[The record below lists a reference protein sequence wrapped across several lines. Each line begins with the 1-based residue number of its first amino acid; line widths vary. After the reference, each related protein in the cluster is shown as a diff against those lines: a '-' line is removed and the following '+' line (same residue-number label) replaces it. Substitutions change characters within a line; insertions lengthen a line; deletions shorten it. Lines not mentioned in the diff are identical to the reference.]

1 MSELQIAGLFIG
13 ALFFLILMRIPIG
26 VSLIAVSFGGLW
38 SMFNWNIAWGS
49 LGIVPYNF
57 ANSWV
62 LSSIP
67 AFLLMGFICYH
78 TRLTQ
83 GLFSAAQVWL
93 SGLPGGLAIASVFG
107 CAGFAAVTGSSVACS
122 AAMGKIAVPEMMR
135 HRYSAELATGTVAAA
150 GTIGALI
157 PPSILMILYGII
169 SRQSVSQLFLGGLV
183 VGLITLIAYIL
194 LILVRVK
201 LTPELAPPVDIKATR
216 SEKIRALGQTWPV
229 LLIVIGV
236 FAGLFGGAFTPT
248 EAGAIGAMLSALVAA
263 LYGTLNFRALRMAI
277 VETLTTTASLL
288 IIAVGASL
296 LTRFLALSGI
306 GDALSSSILAF
317 GMSPVLIMVGVVLVY
332 LLLGMM
338 LEPVGA
344 MLLTLPIVLP
354 LVDETGYS
362 LLWFGVVLVKLLE
375 IGMITP
381 PMGMNVFVIKG
392 VVGNMA
398 SLTTIFRG
406 VFWFVVV
413 DLLIIA
419 LLIAF
424 PEIVLFL
431 PNLYGM

>member
-1 MSELQIAGLFIG
+1 MNELQIAGIFI
-13 ALFFLILMRIPIG
+13 AVLLVMILMRIPIG
-26 VSLIAVSFGGLW
+26 IALISVSFVGLW
-38 SMFNWNIAWGS
+38 QMFNWNIAWGS
-49 LGIVPYNF
+49 LGIIPYNF

-67 AFLLMGFICYH
+67 AFLFMGFICYH

-83 GLFSAAQVWL
+83 GLFNAAQIWL
-93 SGLPGGLAIASVFG
+93 SNLPGGLAIASVFG

-122 AAMGKIAVPEMMR
+122 AAMGKIAVPEMVR
-135 HRYSAELATGTVAAA
+135 NRYSAELATGTVAAA

-169 SRQSVSQLFLGGLV
+169 SRQSVSSLFLGGLTIGV
-183 VGLITLIAYIL
+183 ITLFAYIAV
-194 LILVRVK
+194 IVIRVK
-201 LTPELAPPVDIKATR
+201 LNPDLAPPVTVSATR
-216 SEKIRALGQTWPV
+216 SEKIKALGQTWPV

-248 EAGAIGAMLSALVAA
+248 EAGAIGAMLSMLVA
-263 LYGTLNFRALRMAI
+263 LLNRTLTFKALRMAI
-277 VETLTTTASLL
+277 TETLTTTAALL

-306 GDALSSSILAF
+306 GDALSDTILGF
-317 GMSPVLIMVGVVLVY
+317 GVSPLMIMFGIVVMY

-344 MLLTLPIVLP
+344 MLLTLPIILP
-354 LVDETGYS
+354 IVEETGYS

-381 PMGMNVFVIKG
+381 PVGMNVFVIKG
-392 VVGNMA
+392 VIGNLA
-398 SLTTIFRG
+398 TLSQVFRG
-406 VFWFVVV
+406 VFWFVMI
-413 DLLIIA
+413 DLVIVAVMIA
-419 LLIAF
+419 VPDL
-424 PEIVLFL
+424 VLFL
-431 PNLYGM
+431 PNMVN

>member
-1 MSELQIAGLFIG
+1 MTELQIAGMFI
-13 ALFFLILMRIPIG
+13 AVLLVMILMRIPIG
-26 VSLIAVSFGGLW
+26 ISLIAVSFGGLS

-49 LGIVPYNF
+49 LGIVPYSF

-67 AFLLMGFICYH
+67 AFLFMGFICYH

-83 GLFSAAQVWL
+83 GHFNAAQIWL
-93 SGLPGGLAIASVFG
+93 SNLPGGLAIASVFG
-107 CAGFAAVTGSSVACS
+107 CAGFAAVTGSSMACS

-169 SRQSVSQLFLGGLV
+169 SRQSVSALFLGGLV
-183 VGLITLIAYIL
+183 VGLITLFAYIA
-194 LILVRVK
+194 LIIVRVK
-201 LTPELAPPVDIKATR
+201 LNPDLAPPVKISATR
-216 SEKIRALGQTWPV
+216 AEKIKALGQTWPV
-229 LLIVIGV
+229 LLIVVGMFTGLLRGV
-236 FAGLFGGAFTPT
+236 FTPT
-248 EAGAIGAMLSALVAA
+248 EAGAIGAMLSMLVAFMNR
-263 LYGTLNFRALRMAI
+263 TLTFKALRMAI
-277 VETLTTTASLL
+277 TETLTTTAALL

-296 LTRFLALSGI
+296 LTRFLTLSGV
-306 GDALSSSILAF
+306 GDALSDTILGF
-317 GMSPVLIMVGVVLVY
+317 GVSPLMIIFGIVCVY
-332 LLLGMM
+332 LVLGMM

-354 LVDETGYS
+354 LVEETGYS

-392 VVGNMA
+392 VVGNIA
-398 SLTTIFRG
+398 SLSTVFRG
-406 VFWFVVV
+406 VFWFVVI
-413 DLLIIA
+413 DLFIVA
-419 LLIAF
+419 ALIAV
-424 PEIVLFL
+424 PAIVLFL
-431 PNLYGM
+431 SGLVGR

>member
-1 MSELQIAGLFIG
+1 MSDLEIAGLFIG
-13 ALFFLILMRIPIG
+13 ALFFLILMRVPIG

-67 AFLLMGFICYH
+67 AFLMMGFICYH

-135 HRYSAELATGTVAAA
+135 NRYSAELATGTVAAA

-169 SRQSVSQLFLGGLV
+169 SRQSVSALFLGGLV
-183 VGLITLIAYIL
+183 VGMITLVAYVL
-194 LILVRVK
+194 LIVIRVK
-201 LTPELAPPVDIKATR
+201 LNPSLAPSVEGNRATR
-216 SEKIRALGQTWPV
+216 AEKIKALGQTWPV

-248 EAGAIGAMLSALVAA
+248 EAGAIGALLSMVVAA
-263 LYGTLNFRALRMAI
+263 LYRTLTLKALRMAL
-277 VETLTTTASLL
+277 VETITTTAALL

-306 GDALSSSILAF
+306 GDALSSSVLAF
-317 GMSPVLIMVGVVLVY
+317 GASPVLIMVGIVLVY
-332 LLLGMM
+332 LILGMM

-344 MLLTLPIVLP
+344 MLLTLPIMMP
-354 LVDETGYS
+354 LVEETGFS

-392 VVGNMA
+392 VVGNTA
-398 SLTTIFRG
+398 SLSTIFRG
-406 VFWFVVV
+406 VFWFVVI
-413 DLLIIA
+413 DLVIVA
-419 LLIAF
+419 MLIAF
-424 PEIVLFL
+424 PDIVLFL
-431 PNLYGM
+431 PNWVG

>member
-1 MSELQIAGLFIG
+1 MTELQIAGIFI
-13 ALFFLILMRIPIG
+13 AVLLCMILMRIPIG
-26 VSLIAVSFGGLW
+26 ISLIAVSFVGLW
-38 SMFNWNIAWGS
+38 QMFNWNIAWGS
-49 LGIVPYNF
+49 LGIVPYSF

-67 AFLLMGFICYH
+67 AFLFMGFICYH

-83 GLFSAAQVWL
+83 GLFNAAQIWL

-122 AAMGKIAVPEMMR
+122 AAMGKIAVPEMVR
-135 HRYSAELATGTVAAA
+135 NRYSAELATGTVAAA

-169 SRQSVSQLFLGGLV
+169 SRQSVSSLFLGGLV
-183 VGLITLIAYIL
+183 VGVITLIAYIAV
-194 LILVRVK
+194 IVIRVN
-201 LTPELAPPVDIKATR
+201 LNPDLAPPVKIEATR
-216 SEKIRALGQTWPV
+216 TEKFKALGQTWPV
-229 LLIVIGV
+229 LLIVVGV

-248 EAGAIGAMLSALVAA
+248 EAGAIGAMLSMLVAL
-263 LYGTLNFRALRMAI
+263 LYGSLTFKALRMAI
-277 VETLTTTASLL
+277 TETLTTTAALL

-306 GDALSSSILAF
+306 GDALSDTILSF
-317 GMSPVLIMVGVVLVY
+317 GASPLMIMMGIVVIYLI
-332 LLLGMM
+332 LGMM

-354 LVDETGYS
+354 LVEETGYS

-398 SLTTIFRG
+398 SLTMIFRG
-406 VFWFVVV
+406 VFWFVVI
-413 DLLIIA
+413 DLLIVA
-419 LLIAF
+419 MLIAF
-424 PEIVLFL
+424 PAIVLFL
-431 PNLYGM
+431 PNWAG

>member
-1 MSELQIAGLFIG
+1 MSDLEIAGLFIG
-13 ALFFLILMRIPIG
+13 ALFFLILMRVPIG

-67 AFLLMGFICYH
+67 AFLMMGFICYH

-83 GLFSAAQVWL
+83 GLFSAAQIWL

-135 HRYSAELATGTVAAA
+135 NRYSAELATGTVAAA

-169 SRQSVSQLFLGGLV
+169 SRQSVSALFLGGLV
-183 VGLITLIAYIL
+183 VGMITLVAYVL
-194 LILVRVK
+194 LIVIRVK
-201 LTPELAPPVDIKATR
+201 LNPSLAPSVEGNRATR
-216 SEKIRALGQTWPV
+216 AEKIKALGQTWPV

-248 EAGAIGAMLSALVAA
+248 EAGAIGALLSMVVAA
-263 LYGTLNFRALRMAI
+263 LYRTLTLKALRMAL
-277 VETLTTTASLL
+277 VETITTTAALL

-306 GDALSSSILAF
+306 GDALSSSVLAF
-317 GMSPVLIMVGVVLVY
+317 GASPVLIMVGIVLVY
-332 LLLGMM
+332 LILGMM

-344 MLLTLPIVLP
+344 MLLTLPIMMP
-354 LVDETGYS
+354 LVEETGFS

-392 VVGNMA
+392 VVGNTA
-398 SLTTIFRG
+398 SLSTIFRG
-406 VFWFVVV
+406 VFWFVVI
-413 DLLIIA
+413 DLVIVA
-419 LLIAF
+419 MLIAF
-424 PEIVLFL
+424 PDIVLFL
-431 PNLYGM
+431 PNWVG

>member
-1 MSELQIAGLFIG
+1 MSDIQTAGLFIG
-13 ALFFLILMRIPIG
+13 ALFFLILLRVPIG
-26 VSLIAVSFGGLW
+26 ISLIAVSFTGLW
-38 SMFNWNIAWGS
+38 TMFNWNIAWGS

-67 AFLLMGFICYH
+67 AFLMMGFICYH

-83 GLFSAAQVWL
+83 GLFSAAQKWL

-122 AAMGKIAVPEMMR
+122 AAMGKIAVPEMIR
-135 HRYSAELATGTVAAA
+135 NRYSAELATGTVAAA

-183 VGLITLIAYIL
+183 VGVITLIAYVL

-201 LTPELAPPVDIKATR
+201 LKPDLAPPVHGNRATR
-216 SEKIRALGQTWPV
+216 AEKIRALGQTWPV

-248 EAGAIGAMLSALVAA
+248 EAGAIGALLSMVVAA
-263 LYGTLNFRALRMAI
+263 LNRTLTFKALRMALM
-277 VETLTTTASLL
+277 ETITTTAALL

-306 GDALSSSILAF
+306 GDALSSSILSF
-317 GMSPVLIMVGVVLVY
+317 GVSPLLIMVDVVMVY
-332 LLLGMM
+332 LILGMM

-354 LVDETGYS
+354 LVEETGYS

-392 VVGNMA
+392 VVGKLA
-398 SLTTIFRG
+398 SLTTVFRG
-406 VFWFVVV
+406 VFWFVCV
-413 DLLIIA
+413 DLLIVA
-419 LLIAF
+419 VLIAF
-424 PEIVLFL
+424 PNIVLFL
-431 PNLYGM
+431 PRLVG

>member
-1 MSELQIAGLFIG
+1 MTELQIAGIFIA
-13 ALFFLILMRIPIG
+13 ALLAMILMRIPIG
-26 VSLIAVSFGGLW
+26 ISLIAVSFVGLW
-38 SMFNWNIAWGS
+38 QMFNWNIAWGS

-67 AFLLMGFICYH
+67 AFLFMGFICYH

-83 GLFSAAQVWL
+83 GLFNAAQIWL
-93 SGLPGGLAIASVFG
+93 SNLPGGLAIASVFG

-122 AAMGKIAVPEMMR
+122 AAMGKIAVPEMVR
-135 HRYSAELATGTVAAA
+135 NRYSAELATGTVAAA

-169 SRQSVSQLFLGGLV
+169 SRQSVSSLFLGGLV
-183 VGLITLIAYIL
+183 IGFITLFAYIAV
-194 LILVRVK
+194 IVIRVK
-201 LTPELAPPVDIKATR
+201 LNPELAPPVKIEATR
-216 SEKIRALGQTWPV
+216 AQKIKALGQTWPI
-229 LLIVIGV
+229 LAIVIGV

-248 EAGAIGAMLSALVAA
+248 EAGAIGAMLSMIVAIVNRS
-263 LYGTLNFRALRMAI
+263 LTFKALRMAI
-277 VETLTTTASLL
+277 TETLTTTAALL

-306 GDALSSSILAF
+306 GDALSDTILGF
-317 GMSPVLIMVGVVLVY
+317 GVSPLMIMVGIVVIY
-332 LLLGMM
+332 LILGMM

-354 LVDETGYS
+354 IVDETGYS
-362 LLWFGVVLVKLLE
+362 LLWFGVLLVKLLE

-392 VVGNMA
+392 VIGNLA
-398 SLTTIFRG
+398 TLSQVFRG
-406 VFWFVVV
+406 VFWFVVI
-413 DLLIIA
+413 DLVIVA
-419 LLIAF
+419 VMIAF
-424 PEIVLFL
+424 PNLVLFL
-431 PNLYGM
+431 PNLVN

>member
-1 MSELQIAGLFIG
+1 MTELQIAGIFI
-13 ALFFLILMRIPIG
+13 AVLLCMILMRIPIG
-26 VSLIAVSFGGLW
+26 ISLIAVSFVGLW
-38 SMFNWNIAWGS
+38 QMFNWNIAWGS
-49 LGIVPYNF
+49 LGIVPYAF

-67 AFLLMGFICYH
+67 AFLFMGFICYH

-83 GLFSAAQVWL
+83 GLFNAAQIWL

-122 AAMGKIAVPEMMR
+122 AAMGKIAVPEMVR
-135 HRYSAELATGTVAAA
+135 NQYSPELATGTVAAA

-169 SRQSVSQLFLGGLV
+169 SRQSVSALFLGGLV
-183 VGLITLIAYIL
+183 VGVITLIAYIAV
-194 LILVRVK
+194 IVIRVK
-201 LTPELAPPVDIKATR
+201 LNPDLAPPVKIEAT
-216 SEKIRALGQTWPV
+216 STEKFKALGQTWPV

-248 EAGAIGAMLSALVAA
+248 EAGAIGAMLSMLVA
-263 LYGTLNFRALRMAI
+263 LLNRTLTFKALRMAI
-277 VETLTTTASLL
+277 TETLTTTAALL

-306 GDALSSSILAF
+306 GDALSDTILGF
-317 GMSPVLIMVGVVLVY
+317 GVSPLMIMVGIVVIY

-354 LVDETGYS
+354 IVDETGYS
-362 LLWFGVVLVKLLE
+362 LLWFGIVLVKLLE

-392 VVGNMA
+392 VVGNLA

-406 VFWFVVV
+406 VFWFVVA
-413 DLLIIA
+413 DLVIVGF
-419 LLIAF
+419 LIAF
-424 PEIVLFL
+424 PQIVLFL
-431 PNLYGM
+431 PQWMN

>member
-26 VSLIAVSFGGLW
+26 VSLIAVSFAGLW

-78 TRLTQ
+78 TKLTQ
-83 GLFSAAQVWL
+83 GLFSAAQIWL

-122 AAMGKIAVPEMMR
+122 AAMGKIAVPEMIR

-183 VGLITLIAYIL
+183 VGVITLIAYVL
-194 LILVRVK
+194 LIVVRVK
-201 LTPELAPPVDIKATR
+201 LNPDLAPPVHTQATR
-216 SEKIRALGQTWPV
+216 AEKIRALGQTWPV

-236 FAGLFGGAFTPT
+236 FAGLFGGVFTPT
-248 EAGAIGAMLSALVAA
+248 EAGAIGATLSTLVALV
-263 LYGTLNFRALRMAI
+263 YRTLTLKALRMAI
-277 VETLTTTASLL
+277 VETITTTAALL

-306 GDALSSSILAF
+306 GDALSSSILSF
-317 GMSPVLIMVGVVLVY
+317 GVSPVLIMVGIVVVY

-344 MLLTLPIVLP
+344 MLLTLPVVLP
-354 LVDETGYS
+354 LVDETGFS

-392 VVGNMA
+392 VVGNIA
-398 SLTTIFRG
+398 SLSTIFKG
-406 VFWFVVV
+406 VFWFVIV
-413 DLLIIA
+413 DLLIVA
-419 LLIAF
+419 ALIAY
-424 PEIVLFL
+424 PDIVLFL
-431 PNLYGM
+431 PQMFAR

>member
-1 MSELQIAGLFIG
+1 MSDMEIAGLFIG

-38 SMFNWNIAWGS
+38 WMFNWNIAWGS

-135 HRYSAELATGTVAAA
+135 NRYSAELATGTVAAA

-183 VGLITLIAYIL
+183 VGLITLLAYVL
-194 LILVRVK
+194 LIIIRVK
-201 LTPELAPPVDIKATR
+201 LNPALAPSIHGNKATR
-216 SEKIRALGQTWPV
+216 AQKMKALGQTWPV

-248 EAGAIGAMLSALVAA
+248 EAGAIGALLSMMVAG
-263 LYGTLNFRALRMAI
+263 LYGTLTFKAVRMAV
-277 VETLTTTASLL
+277 VETITTTAALL

-306 GDALSSSILAF
+306 GDTLSSSILSF
-317 GMSPVLIMVGVVLVY
+317 GASPVLIMLGIVVVY
-332 LLLGMM
+332 LVLGMM

-354 LVDETGYS
+354 LVEETGYS
-362 LLWFGVVLVKLLE
+362 LLWFGIVLVKLLE

-392 VVGNMA
+392 VVGNTA

-413 DLLIIA
+413 DLGIVA
-419 LLIAF
+419 MLIAF
-424 PEIVLFL
+424 PQIVLFL
-431 PNLYGM
+431 PNWVG

>member
-1 MSELQIAGLFIG
+1 MSELQIAGLFIA

-67 AFLLMGFICYH
+67 AFLLMGFVCYH

-83 GLFSAAQVWL
+83 GLFSAAQIWL

-122 AAMGKIAVPEMMR
+122 AAMGKIAVPEMIR
-135 HRYSAELATGTVAAA
+135 NRYSAELATGTVAAA

-183 VGLITLIAYIL
+183 VGLITLFAYIA
-194 LILVRVK
+194 LIIVRVK
-201 LTPELAPPVDIKATR
+201 LNPDLAPPVDIKATR
-216 SEKIRALGQTWPV
+216 GEKIRALGQTWPV

-248 EAGAIGAMLSALVAA
+248 EAGAIGAMLSMLVA
-263 LYGTLNFRALRMAI
+263 LFNRTLTIRAMRMALI
-277 VETLTTTASLL
+277 ETITTTAALL

-306 GDALSSSILAF
+306 GDAISSSVLAF
-317 GMSPVLIMVGVVLVY
+317 GVSPVLIMCGVVVVY

-344 MLLTLPIVLP
+344 MLLTLPIMIP

-392 VVGNMA
+392 VVGKLA
-398 SLTTIFRG
+398 SLSSIFRG

-413 DLLIIA
+413 DLVIVA
-419 LLIAF
+419 VLIAF
-424 PEIVLFL
+424 PQIVLFL
-431 PNLYGM
+431 PNLVGG

>member
-1 MSELQIAGLFIG
+1 MTELQIAAIFVGV
-13 ALFFLILMRIPIG
+13 LFFLILMRIPIG

-67 AFLLMGFICYH
+67 AFLFMGFICYH

-135 HRYSAELATGTVAAA
+135 HKYSAELATGTVAAA

-169 SRQSVSQLFLGGLV
+169 ARESVSQLFLGGLV
-183 VGLITLIAYIL
+183 VGVITLLAYIV
-194 LILVRVK
+194 LIMVRVWLNPK
-201 LTPELAPPVDIKATR
+201 LAPPVQIKATTA
-216 SEKIRALGQTWPV
+216 EKIRALGQTWPV

-248 EAGAIGAMLSALVAA
+248 EAGAIGAFLSTIVALV
-263 LYGTLNFRALRMAI
+263 YRTLTLKALRMA
-277 VETLTTTASLL
+277 VTETLTTTAALL

-306 GDALSSSILAF
+306 GDALSDAILSF
-317 GMSPVLIMVGVVLVY
+317 GASPILIMTGIVVVY

-392 VVGNMA
+392 VVGNTA
-398 SLTTIFRG
+398 SLSTIFRG
-406 VFWFVVV
+406 VFWFVVI
-413 DLLIIA
+413 DLVIIA

-431 PNLYGM
+431 PEWAS

>member
-1 MSELQIAGLFIG
+1 MTELQIAGIFI
-13 ALFFLILMRIPIG
+13 AVLMAMIMMRIPIG
-26 VSLIAVSFGGLW
+26 ISLIAVSFVGLW
-38 SMFNWNIAWGS
+38 QMFNWNIAWGS

-67 AFLLMGFICYH
+67 AFLFMGFICYH

-83 GLFSAAQVWL
+83 GLFNAAQIWL
-93 SGLPGGLAIASVFG
+93 SNLPGGLAIASVFG

-135 HRYSAELATGTVAAA
+135 NRYSAELATGTVAAA

-169 SRQSVSQLFLGGLV
+169 SRQSVSSLFLGGLV
-183 VGLITLIAYIL
+183 IGVITLFAYIAV
-194 LILVRVK
+194 IVIRVK
-201 LTPELAPPVDIKATR
+201 LNPELAPPVTVTATR
-216 SEKIRALGQTWPV
+216 AEKIKALGQTWPV
-229 LLIVIGV
+229 LLIVVGV

-248 EAGAIGAMLSALVAA
+248 EAGAIGAMLSMLVAL
-263 LYGTLNFRALRMAI
+263 LYGSLTFKALRMAI
-277 VETLTTTASLL
+277 TETLTTTAALL

-306 GDALSSSILAF
+306 GDALADTILGF
-317 GMSPVLIMVGVVLVY
+317 GVSPLMIMVGIVVIY

-354 LVDETGYS
+354 IVEETGYS

-392 VVGNMA
+392 VIGNLA
-398 SLTTIFRG
+398 TLSQVFRG
-406 VFWFVVV
+406 VFWFVMI
-413 DLLIIA
+413 DLVIVAVMIA
-419 LLIAF
+419 IPNL
-424 PEIVLFL
+424 VLFL
-431 PNLYGM
+431 PNMVN

>member
-183 VGLITLIAYIL
+183 VGLITLFSYIL

-201 LTPELAPPVDIKATR
+201 LNPELAPPVDIKATR

-248 EAGAIGAMLSALVAA
+248 EAGAIGALLSTMVAA
-263 LYGTLNFRALRMAI
+263 MYGTLSFRALRMAL

-296 LTRFLALSGI
+296 LTRFLALSGV

-344 MLLTLPIVLP
+344 MLLTLPIMLP
-354 LVDETGYS
+354 LIDETGYS

-398 SLTTIFRG
+398 SLSTIFRG

-424 PEIVLFL
+424 PDIVLFL
-431 PNLYGM
+431 PNLYGK

>member
-1 MSELQIAGLFIG
+1 MSDLQSAGIFIAV
-13 ALFFLILMRIPIG
+13 LIVMILLRIPIG
-26 VSLIAVSFGGLW
+26 ISLIAVSFGGLW
-38 SMFNWNIAWGS
+38 TMFNFNIAWGS
-49 LGIVPYNF
+49 LGIVPYSF

-67 AFLLMGFICYH
+67 AFLFMGFICYH

-83 GLFSAAQVWL
+83 GLFNAAQIWMAN
-93 SGLPGGLAIASVFG
+93 LPGGLAIASVFG

-135 HRYSAELATGTVAAA
+135 NRYSAELATGTVAAA

-169 SRQSVSQLFLGGLV
+169 SRQSVSNLFLDGLV
-183 VGLITLIAYIL
+183 VGLITLVAYITV
-194 LILVRVK
+194 IVVRVK
-201 LTPELAPPVDIKATR
+201 LNPELAPPVKITVTR
-216 SEKIRALGQTWPV
+216 AQKIAALGQTWPV

-248 EAGAIGAMLSALVAA
+248 EAGAIGAMLSMVVAI
-263 LYGTLNFRALRMAI
+263 LYGTLTFKALRMAI
-277 VETLTTTASLL
+277 IETLTTTAALL

-306 GDALSSSILAF
+306 GDALSDTILGF
-317 GMSPVLIMVGVVLVY
+317 GVSPLMIIIGIACVY
-332 LLLGMM
+332 LVLGMM

-354 LVDETGYS
+354 IVDETGYS

-392 VVGNMA
+392 VVGNLA
-398 SLTTIFRG
+398 TLSAIFKG
-406 VFWFVVV
+406 VFWFVVI
-413 DLLIIA
+413 DLFIVA
-419 LLIAF
+419 ALIAA
-424 PEIVLFL
+424 PQIVLFL
-431 PNLYGM
+431 PQMVSG

>member
-1 MSELQIAGLFIG
+1 M
-13 ALFFLILMRIPIG
+13 
-26 VSLIAVSFGGLW
+26 
-38 SMFNWNIAWGS
+38 
-49 LGIVPYNF
+49 PYNF

-67 AFLLMGFICYH
+67 AFLFMGFICYH

-83 GLFSAAQVWL
+83 GLFNAAQIWL

-122 AAMGKIAVPEMMR
+122 AAMGKTAVPEMMR
-135 HRYSAELATGTVAAA
+135 NRYSAELATGTVAAA
-150 GTIGALI
+150 GAIGALI

-169 SRQSVSQLFLGGLV
+169 SRQSVSSLFLGGLV
-183 VGLITLIAYIL
+183 VGIITLFAYIAVI
-194 LILVRVK
+194 LIRVK
-201 LTPELAPPVDIKATR
+201 LNPDLAPPVKIEAAR
-216 SEKIRALGQTWPV
+216 AEKVKALGQTWPV

-236 FAGLFGGAFTPT
+236 FAGLFGGTFTPT
-248 EAGAIGAMLSALVAA
+248 EAGAIGAMLSMLVAFA
-263 LYGTLNFRALRMAI
+263 NRSLTFKALRMAI
-277 VETLTTTASLL
+277 TETLTTTATLL
-288 IIAVGASL
+288 IIAVEASL

-306 GDALSSSILAF
+306 GDALSDPILGF
-317 GMSPVLIMVGVVLVY
+317 GVSPIMVMLGIVVIY

-354 LVDETGYS
+354 IVDETGYS

-392 VVGNMA
+392 VVGNLA
-398 SLTTIFRG
+398 SLSAIFRG
-406 VFWFVVV
+406 VFWFVVI
-413 DLLIIA
+413 DLMIVGFLIT
-419 LLIAF
+419 F
-424 PEIVLFL
+424 PQIVLFL
-431 PNLYGM
+431 PQWVN

>member
-83 GLFSAAQVWL
+83 GLFSAAQIWL

-135 HRYSAELATGTVAAA
+135 NRYSAELATGTVAAA

-183 VGLITLIAYIL
+183 VGIITLFAYIV
-194 LILVRVK
+194 LIIIRVK
-201 LTPELAPPVDIKATR
+201 LNPDLAPPVDIKATR
-216 SEKIRALGQTWPV
+216 REKIRALGQTWPV

-248 EAGAIGAMLSALVAA
+248 EAGAIGAMLSMVVALFNRSLTIKAV
-263 LYGTLNFRALRMAI
+263 RMALI
-277 VETLTTTASLL
+277 ETITTTAALL

-306 GDALSSSILAF
+306 GDALSSSVLAF
-317 GMSPVLIMVGVVLVY
+317 GVSPVLIMCGVVIVY

-344 MLLTLPIVLP
+344 MLLTLPIMIP

-392 VVGNMA
+392 VVGKLA
-398 SLTTIFRG
+398 SLSTIFKG
-406 VFWFVVV
+406 VFWFVVI
-413 DLLIIA
+413 DLIIVA
-419 LLIAF
+419 MLIAF
-424 PEIVLFL
+424 PDIVLFL
-431 PNLYGM
+431 PRMVGG

>member
-1 MSELQIAGLFIG
+1 MTELQIAGIFI
-13 ALFFLILMRIPIG
+13 AVLLLMILMRIPIG
-26 VSLIAVSFGGLW
+26 ISLIAVSFGGLW
-38 SMFNWNIAWGS
+38 TMFNWNIAWGS

-67 AFLLMGFICYH
+67 AFLFMGFICYH

-83 GLFSAAQVWL
+83 GLFNAAQVWL
-93 SGLPGGLAIASVFG
+93 SNLPGGLAIASVFG

-122 AAMGKIAVPEMMR
+122 AAMGKIAVPEMVR
-135 HRYSAELATGTVAAA
+135 NRYSAELATGTVAAA

-169 SRQSVSQLFLGGLV
+169 SRQSVSSLFLGGLV
-183 VGLITLIAYIL
+183 IGIITLFAYIAV
-194 LILVRVK
+194 IVIRVK
-201 LTPELAPPVDIKATR
+201 LNPDLAPPVKIEATR
-216 SEKIRALGQTWPV
+216 AEKFKALGQTWPV

-248 EAGAIGAMLSALVAA
+248 EAGAIGAMLSMLVAF
-263 LYGTLNFRALRMAI
+263 LYRTLTFKALRMAI
-277 VETLTTTASLL
+277 TETLTTTAALL

-306 GDALSSSILAF
+306 GDALSDTILGF
-317 GMSPVLIMVGVVLVY
+317 GVSPLMIMVGIVCIYLV
-332 LLLGMM
+332 LGMM

-354 LVDETGYS
+354 IVDETGYS
-362 LLWFGVVLVKLLE
+362 LLWFGVLLVKLLE

-392 VVGNMA
+392 VVGNIA
-398 SLTTIFRG
+398 TLSQVFRG
-406 VFWFVVV
+406 VFWFVVI
-413 DLLIIA
+413 DLVIIA
-419 LLIAF
+419 VMIAF
-424 PEIVLFL
+424 PNLVLFL
-431 PNLYGM
+431 PNLVN

>member
-1 MSELQIAGLFIG
+1 MTELQIAAIFVG

-38 SMFNWNIAWGS
+38 SMFNWSIAWGS

-57 ANSWV
+57 ASSWV

-67 AFLLMGFICYH
+67 AFLFMGFICYH

-135 HRYSAELATGTVAAA
+135 HKYSAELATGTVAAA

-183 VGLITLIAYIL
+183 VGLITLFAYVT
-194 LILVRVK
+194 LIMVRVR
-201 LTPELAPPVDIKATR
+201 LNPRLAPSVHTKATTAQ
-216 SEKIRALGQTWPV
+216 KIRALGQTWPV

-248 EAGAIGAMLSALVAA
+248 EAGAIGAFLSTFVALI
-263 LYGTLNFRALRMAI
+263 YRTLTFRALRMA
-277 VETLTTTASLL
+277 VTETLTTTAALL

-306 GDALSSSILAF
+306 GDAMSDAIMSF
-317 GMSPVLIMVGVVLVY
+317 GASPLLIISGIVVVY

-381 PMGMNVFVIKG
+381 PLGMNVFVIKG
-392 VVGNMA
+392 VVGNLA
-398 SLTTIFRG
+398 TLSSIFRG
-406 VFWFVVV
+406 VFWWFCRK
-413 DLLIIA
+413 
-419 LLIAF
+419 
-424 PEIVLFL
+424 LF
-431 PNLYGM
+431 

>member
-1 MSELQIAGLFIG
+1 MTELQTAGVFI
-13 ALFFLILMRIPIG
+13 LVLLVMILIRIPIG
-26 VSLIAVSFGGLW
+26 ISLIAVSFGGLW

-67 AFLLMGFICYH
+67 AFLFMGFICYH

-83 GLFSAAQVWL
+83 GLFNAAQVWL
-93 SGLPGGLAIASVFG
+93 SNLPGGLAIASVFG

-135 HRYSAELATGTVAAA
+135 NRYSAELATGTVAAA

-169 SRQSVSQLFLGGLV
+169 SRQSVSSLFLGGLV
-183 VGLITLIAYIL
+183 IGLITLVAYIL
-194 LILVRVK
+194 VILVRVK
-201 LTPELAPPVDIKATR
+201 LNPDLAPPVKVEATR
-216 SEKIRALGQTWPV
+216 AQKIKALGQTWPV

-248 EAGAIGAMLSALVAA
+248 EAGAIGAMLSMLVAL
-263 LYGTLNFRALRMAI
+263 LYRTLTFKALRMAI
-277 VETLTTTASLL
+277 TETLTTTAALL

-306 GDALSSSILAF
+306 GDALSDAILGF
-317 GMSPVLIMVGVVLVY
+317 GVSPLMIMIGIVVIY

-354 LVDETGYS
+354 IVDETGYS

-392 VVGNMA
+392 VVGKLA
-398 SLTTIFRG
+398 TLSQVFRG
-406 VFWFVVV
+406 VFWFVVI
-413 DLLIIA
+413 DLVIIA
-419 LLIAF
+419 VMIAY
-424 PEIVLFL
+424 PNLVLFL
-431 PNLYGM
+431 PNMVN

>member
-1 MSELQIAGLFIG
+1 MSDLEIAGLFIG
-13 ALFFLILMRIPIG
+13 ALFFLILMRVPIG

-67 AFLLMGFICYH
+67 AFLMMGFICYH

-135 HRYSAELATGTVAAA
+135 NRYSAELATGTVAAA

-169 SRQSVSQLFLGGLV
+169 SRQSVSALFLGGLV
-183 VGLITLIAYIL
+183 VGVITLVAYVL
-194 LILVRVK
+194 LIVIRVK
-201 LTPELAPPVDIKATR
+201 LNPSLAPSVEGNRATR
-216 SEKIRALGQTWPV
+216 AEKIKALGQTWPV

-248 EAGAIGAMLSALVAA
+248 EAGAIGALLSMVVAA
-263 LYGTLNFRALRMAI
+263 LYRTLTLKALRMAL
-277 VETLTTTASLL
+277 VETITTTAALL

-306 GDALSSSILAF
+306 GDALSSSVLAF
-317 GMSPVLIMVGVVLVY
+317 GASPVLIMVGIVLVY
-332 LLLGMM
+332 LILGMM

-344 MLLTLPIVLP
+344 MLLTLPIMMP
-354 LVDETGYS
+354 LVEETGFS

-392 VVGNMA
+392 VVGNTA
-398 SLTTIFRG
+398 SLSTIFRG
-406 VFWFVVV
+406 VFWFVVI
-413 DLLIIA
+413 DLVIVA
-419 LLIAF
+419 MLIAF
-424 PEIVLFL
+424 PDIVLFL
-431 PNLYGM
+431 PNWVG

>member
-1 MSELQIAGLFIG
+1 MSDIQTAGLFIG
-13 ALFFLILMRIPIG
+13 ALFFLILLRVPIG
-26 VSLIAVSFGGLW
+26 ISLIAVSFTGLW
-38 SMFNWNIAWGS
+38 TMFNWNIAWGS

-67 AFLLMGFICYH
+67 AFLMMGFICYH

-83 GLFSAAQVWL
+83 GLFSAAQKWL

-122 AAMGKIAVPEMMR
+122 AAMGKIAVPEMIR
-135 HRYSAELATGTVAAA
+135 NRYSAELATGTVAAA

-183 VGLITLIAYIL
+183 VGVITLIAYVL

-201 LTPELAPPVDIKATR
+201 LKPDLAPPVHGNRATR
-216 SEKIRALGQTWPV
+216 AEKIRALGQTWPV

-248 EAGAIGAMLSALVAA
+248 EAGAIGALLSMVVAA
-263 LYGTLNFRALRMAI
+263 LNRTLTFKALRMALM
-277 VETLTTTASLL
+277 ETITTTAALL

-306 GDALSSSILAF
+306 GDALSSSILSF
-317 GMSPVLIMVGVVLVY
+317 GVSPLLIMVGVVMVY
-332 LLLGMM
+332 LVLGMM

-354 LVDETGYS
+354 LVEETGYS

-392 VVGNMA
+392 VVGKLA
-398 SLTTIFRG
+398 SLTTVFRG
-406 VFWFVVV
+406 VFWFVCV
-413 DLLIIA
+413 DLLIVA
-419 LLIAF
+419 VLIAF
-424 PEIVLFL
+424 PNIVLFL
-431 PNLYGM
+431 PRLVG

>member
-26 VSLIAVSFGGLW
+26 VSLIAVSFAGLW

-78 TRLTQ
+78 TKLTQ

-122 AAMGKIAVPEMMR
+122 AAMGKIAVPEMIR

-183 VGLITLIAYIL
+183 VGVITLIAYVL
-194 LILVRVK
+194 LIVVRVK
-201 LTPELAPPVDIKATR
+201 LNPDLAPPVHTQATR
-216 SEKIRALGQTWPV
+216 AQKIRALGQTWPV

-236 FAGLFGGAFTPT
+236 FAGLFGGVFTPT
-248 EAGAIGAMLSALVAA
+248 EAGAIGATLSALVA
-263 LYGTLNFRALRMAI
+263 LVYRTLTLKALRMAV
-277 VETLTTTASLL
+277 VETITTTAALL

-306 GDALSSSILAF
+306 GDALSSSILSF
-317 GMSPVLIMVGVVLVY
+317 GVSPVLIMVGIVVVY

-344 MLLTLPIVLP
+344 MLLTLPVVLP
-354 LVDETGYS
+354 LVDETGFS

-392 VVGNMA
+392 VVGNIA
-398 SLTTIFRG
+398 SLSTIFNRLSG
-406 VFWFVVV
+406 HCPVS
-413 DLLIIA
+413 A
-419 LLIAF
+419 
-424 PEIVLFL
+424 
-431 PNLYGM
+431 